1 MAAPAITSAA
11 TERPWLNDESP
22 LHEEMDWLWEQNERR
37 FEGGHNVHPE
47 LWRFDW
53 ETGTYGGVSNLRDG
67 IAFRDFE
74 GSEWSGYNVPNVNG
88 KDNFNNGGILAPGYH
103 YWRRQRSAIYVNLM
117 EAYAT
122 DVTGQLFKHAPAPS
136 VGLDFGALGEVRRI
150 QDIDTPT
157 LAELIYY
164 NTDGIGS
171 DGSQWDSFWSMQLK
185 LAMATGV
192 RWIYT
197 DAPTEAAVFRRRE
210 RLGFRPY
217 LVGFSPRQVWNHHY
231 DRGQL
236 QWAIVK
242 IPSPRPRLVDGRF
255 EKNRAQFDSLVLVRA
270 GNQDLGVEFA
280 GGGWW
285 RFDPDGEQV
294 QGQQGTWERTEGEIP
309 MAPLVYDRHDR
320 LIGRPGLTELGN
332 ASIALMNIQSAADF
346 DAFDS
351 AGSVIA
357 VRGVD
362 EGSFNLFIQKVRE
375 GNRYAPLKAVDD
387 GTNKTVPDL
396 RPATEGL
403 TAADVFEKRI
413 TAILRSADR
422 IRGAESTSAPQAS
435 GLAQQ
440 AGFTLSNVP
449 RLALVAGNLET
460 TMNASIKSLEQRG
473 TRQKPSGSARWTR
486 KFELITLTSSAQ
498 AILQLE
504 AIAGINSEELEATVI
519 VAAAQDEG
527 FVPDNAK
534 RTVIENELRES
545 RRKKDQMAVDAA
557 NAKNN
562 PPQTPGARSRNMPPE
577 PAQTNDPVK
586 TQLDGPNVE

>member
-1 MAAPAITSAA
+1 MAAPAITSAT

-53 ETGTYGGVSNLRDG
+53 ETGPYGGVSNLRDG

-88 KDNFNNGGILAPGYH
+88 KDNFNNAGILAPGEH
-103 YWRRQRSAIYVNLM
+103 YRRRQRSAIYVNLM

-185 LAMATGV
+185 LAMATGT

-197 DAPTEAAVFRRRE
+197 DAPAEPAVLRRRE

-217 LVGFSPRQVWNHHY
+217 LVGFSPRQIWNHHY

-236 QWAIVK
+236 QWAVVK
-242 IPSPRPRLVDGRF
+242 IPAPRPRLVGDAF
-255 EKNRAQFDSLVLVRA
+255 EKARSQFDSLLLVRE
-270 GNQDLGVEFA
+270 GNADLGEEFA

-285 RFDPDGEQV
+285 RFDPDGV
-294 QGQQGTWERTEGEIP
+294 QIPGQQGTWERTEGEIP

-357 VRGVD
+357 VRGAD
-362 EGSFNLFIQKVRE
+362 ADGFNLFIQKVRE
-375 GNRYAPLKAVDD
+375 GNRYAPLPVNEDSKE
-387 GTNKTVPDL
+387 TPDL
-396 RPATEGL
+396 RNATEGI

-449 RLALVAGNLET
+449 RLALVAGNIET
-460 TMNASIKSLEQRG
+460 CMNSSIKFLEQRG

-504 AIAGINSEELEATVI
+504 AIAGVHSEELEARVI

-527 FVPDNAK
+527 FVPDNAA
-534 RTVIENELRES
+534 RTIIENEIRAS
-545 RRKKDQMAVDAA
+545 RQQQDEITKQTAMAKV
-557 NAKNN
+557 N

>member
-1 MAAPAITSAA
+1 MAAPAIA
-11 TERPWLNDESP
+11 TATKRGWLNDQSP
-22 LHEEMDWLWEQNERR
+22 LHDEMDWLWEQNERR

-53 ETGTYGGVSNLRDG
+53 ETVPYPTTAVFRDGVSIPVRNT
-67 IAFRDFE
+67 
-74 GSEWSGYNVPNVNG
+74 EWSGNTANVTN
-88 KDNFNNGGILAPGYH
+88 KDNFNNAGILAPGEH
-103 YWRRQRSAIYVNLM
+103 YQRRQRSAIYVNLM

-122 DVTGQLFKHAPAPS
+122 DVSGQLFKHAPAPS

-192 RWIYT
+192 RWIF
-197 DAPTEAAVFRRRE
+197 TEAPRDRAVFRRRE
-210 RLGFRPY
+210 ALGFRPY
-217 LVGFSPRQVWNHHY
+217 LIGFSPRQLWNHHY

-236 QWAIVK
+236 QWAIIKVASRRPK
-242 IPSPRPRLVDGRF
+242 IVNDAF
-255 EKNRAQFDSLVLVRA
+255 EANDRRYDSLLLVRA
-270 GNQDLGVEFA
+270 GNTDLGNEFSD
-280 GGGWW
+280 GGWW
-285 RFDPDGEQV
+285 RFDPDGV
-294 QGQQGTWERTEGEIP
+294 QIPNETGTWDRTDGEIP

-362 EGSFNLFIQKVRE
+362 AEGFNLFIQKVRE
-375 GNRYAPLKAVDD
+375 GNRYAPLP
-387 GTNKTVPDL
+387 TNEETQDTPDL
-396 RPATEGL
+396 RSATEGV

-422 IRGAESTSAPQAS
+422 IRGMESAAAPQAS

-449 RLALVAGNLET
+449 RLALVAGNIET
-460 TMNASIKSLEQRG
+460 CMNSSIKFLEQRG
-473 TRQKPSGSARWTR
+473 TTKKPSGSARWTR

-504 AIAGINSEELEATVI
+504 AIAGIHSEELEATVI

-534 RTVIENELRES
+534 RTLIENELRAS
-545 RRKKDQMAVDAA
+545 RRKADKQAEELAA
-557 NAKNN
+557 AKAQ
-562 PPQTPGARSRNMPPE
+562 PPQVPGARSRNMPPE
-577 PAQTNDPVK
+577 PAQTNQPVK
-586 TQLDGPNVE
+586 SQLDGPNVE